1 MTKRRKTKGP
11 LRRHGTYVEK
21 EKRLATAETTT
32 EGTPAN
38 SKSSPAYA
46 EQPSRSRPRLRDS
59 FKVSSWSKKQK
70 E

>member
-1 MTKRRKTKGP
+1 MTKEGKQRARSGGTEHMLKRKSGWQP
-11 LRRHGTYVEK
+11 QRLLLRGH
-21 EKRLATAETTT
+21 
-32 EGTPAN
+32 PAN